1 MITYKMGKEV
11 IMLENIETD
20 KKKFTAQKPNFNT

>member
-11 IMLENIETD
+11 IMLDNIETD
-20 KKKFTAQKPNFNT
+20 KKKIHSPKTQF